1 MYKGESASS
10 FNLICAGMDVLMHD
24 FNGMSSSYESCLCID
39 EIKSPKNA

>member
-1 MYKGESASS
+1 MYKRESASS
-10 FNLICAGMDVLMHD
+10 FNLFCAGIDVLIYD